1 MKLEWVSVFNKIT
14 SSLLFPFHFAGGCSS
29 SGLSEEQLDAS
40 LATVRSLAV
49 ACEADMR
56 VLRQRRAEEGV
67 TAECLVRR
75 KVQEDD
81 FLEVR

>member
-1 MKLEWVSVFNKIT
+1 MKLEWVGVFNKIT

-29 SGLSEEQLDAS
+29 SGLLEEQLDAS